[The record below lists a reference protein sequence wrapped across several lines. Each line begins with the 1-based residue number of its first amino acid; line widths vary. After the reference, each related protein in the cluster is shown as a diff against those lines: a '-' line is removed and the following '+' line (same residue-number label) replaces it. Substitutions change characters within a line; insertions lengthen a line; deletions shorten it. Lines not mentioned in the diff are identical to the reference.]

1 MKGSGPSF
9 RKTIRVPSNLHNSSA
24 LIKTEISESRK
35 TFSLKKPH
43 ARSIKTLQSILP
55 LDASERYSGVA
66 MNNTRYNFK
75 SSRKL
80 IPRGL
85 KRYDFKKGSETVT
98 SVNVS
103 QLHVTTK
110 SWCLF
115 DQQNKK
121 YYGFREEYRREIAS
135 LTKIMTAIVAIE
147 LVSKLGLAMSTLV
160 KITQN
165 ACNCV
170 GTTAGLVAERWISI

>member
-55 LDASERYSGVA
+55 LASERYSGGA
-66 MNNTRYNFK
+66 MTNTRYNFK

-85 KRYDFKKGSETVT
+85 KRYDFKKASETVT

-115 DQQNKK
+115 DQHNKK

-147 LVSKLGLAMSTLV
+147 LASKLGLAISMLV
-160 KITQN
+160 KVTQN
-165 ACNCV
+165 ASNCA